1 MSLRIDLNCDMGES
15 FGPWVMGRDE
25 AVMASATSINVACG
39 FHAGDPGVMARTV
52 RLAAE
57 RGVAVGAHPGF
68 PDLQG
73 FGRRA
78 MAATAAEVRDM
89 VLYQVGALAGF
100 TRAAG
105 IPLAHVKPHG
115 ALYNVAAADPLLA
128 RAIAQA
134 VKDFDPALVLVGLAG
149 SHLVSEAEALG
160 LRAAAE
166 VFADRSY
173 EAGGGLTPR
182 SMPGALVEDEDEA
195 VARVLRMV
203 LEGKVRTR
211 QGEDLALRADTVCIH
226 GDQPRAAAFAARI
239 RAALTEAGADVRAL

>member
-25 AVMASATSINVACG
+25 AVMASVTSINVACG

-57 RGVAVGAHPGF
+57 RGLAVGAHPGF

-78 MAATAAEVRDM
+78 MAATPAEVRDM
-89 VLYQVGALAGF
+89 VLYQVGALAAF
-100 TRAAG
+100 TRAVG
-105 IPLAHVKPHG
+105 IAVAHVKPHG
-115 ALYNVAAADPLLA
+115 ALYNLAAADPVLA

-149 SHLVSEAEALG
+149 SHLVAEAEALG

-182 SMPGALVEDEDEA
+182 NLPGAMVEDEDEA
-195 VARVLRMV
+195 TARVLRMV

-211 QGEDLALRADTVCIH
+211 QGEDLPLRADTVCIH

-239 RAALTEAGADVRAL
+239 RAALVAAGADVRAL

>member
-25 AVMASATSINVACG
+25 AVMASVTSINVACG